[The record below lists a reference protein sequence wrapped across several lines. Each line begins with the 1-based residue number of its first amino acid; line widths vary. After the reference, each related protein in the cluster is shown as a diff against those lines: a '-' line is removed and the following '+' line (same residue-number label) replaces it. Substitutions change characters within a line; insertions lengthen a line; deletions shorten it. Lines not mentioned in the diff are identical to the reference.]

1 MSEPSDA
8 QEPKRFGEHRNNFGF
23 LRLLF
28 AALVIVSHTPELVDG
43 DRSRELLTSVFG
55 TISFG
60 ELAVDGFFLISGYL
74 IVASFVKDPRP
85 GAYLLKRV
93 ARIYPAFLVA
103 SAFCLII
110 VAPLAGGAPP
120 SSVGAVIKSVARA
133 FLLVPPVAPGAFE
146 GAPYPSLAAA
156 TWTIS
161 VEFRCYLLVLVLGTI
176 GTFRRPWIVAL
187 LAGASLLSFE
197 LAPPSFWLFAD
208 GLPVAPAWIFGLR
221 QYARL
226 GGIFMVGSLFY
237 LWRDHIRLHR
247 FGAAVALLALCAC
260 LFVTKLAEPALA
272 VFGGYLIF
280 AFANWPHSGV
290 LGRINNRDDISYG
303 LYLYA
308 WPIENLI
315 VWLWALPLF
324 VAGTATLLIA
334 AGFGWLSWQII
345 EKPVMKLLR
354 HDIRRP
360 AKSV

>member
-1 MSEPSDA
+1 
-8 QEPKRFGEHRNNFGF
+8 
-23 LRLLF
+23 
-28 AALVIVSHTPELVDG
+28 
-43 DRSRELLTSVFG
+43 
-55 TISFG
+55 
-60 ELAVDGFFLISGYL
+60 
-74 IVASFVKDPRP
+74 
-85 GAYLLKRV
+85 
-93 ARIYPAFLVA
+93 
-103 SAFCLII
+103 
-110 VAPLAGGAPP
+110 
-120 SSVGAVIKSVARA
+120 
-133 FLLVPPVAPGAFE
+133 
-146 GAPYPSLAAA
+146 
-156 TWTIS
+156 
-161 VEFRCYLLVLVLGTI
+161 
-176 GTFRRPWIVAL
+176 
-187 LAGASLLSFE
+187 
-197 LAPPSFWLFAD
+197 
-208 GLPVAPAWIFGLR
+208 
-221 QYARL
+221 
-226 GGIFMVGSLFY
+226 MVGSLFY

-272 VFGGYLIF
+272 VFGVYLIF